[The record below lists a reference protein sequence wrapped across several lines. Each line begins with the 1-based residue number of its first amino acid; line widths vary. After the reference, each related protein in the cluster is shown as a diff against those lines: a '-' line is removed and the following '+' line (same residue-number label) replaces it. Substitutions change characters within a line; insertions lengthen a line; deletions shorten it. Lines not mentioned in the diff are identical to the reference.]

1 MKWFSVKDAIRRM
14 RNVLRNVR
22 ILRPEKPSFSSRS
35 IFGLTRLP
43 LPDIGSNST
52 SFGISFPRGVKPLGM
67 YTEQMLGVY
76 LCLATGGK
84 EMDKIA
90 FFLSMADR
98 FLSIDEQ
105 IEFIKKLQSCVDR
118 ERLVGELK
126 NELAEKLE
134 ETKEVVDGID
144 ESIKSDEKEVTE
156 EVVSPS
162 EEASVVADPGV
173 EKPEPVSLKSGSK
186 KKKKGRS
193 RFKKTGGT

>member
-1 MKWFSVKDAIRRM
+1 
-14 RNVLRNVR
+14 
-22 ILRPEKPSFSSRS
+22 
-35 IFGLTRLP
+35 
-43 LPDIGSNST
+43 
-52 SFGISFPRGVKPLGM
+52 
-67 YTEQMLGVY
+67 MLGVY

-162 EEASVVADPGV
+162 EEASVVADPEV
-173 EKPEPVSLKSGSK
+173 EKPEPVPLKSGSK